1 MKIIKIISIFLLLT
15 SSNIGALEIRN
26 NYTWKVIGEIEGRVT
41 SVDLNNIEES
51 EGNRVIFVRFS
62 RPNSN
67 EIEKSF
73 YRKYLINCNSS
84 EFTTAASI
92 SFDGSDLT
100 GKIINNVDPIS
111 NLKWTKATSGTV
123 GSTYIETAC
132 NGNVKIN
139 KPNFPLAQNVINS
152 APVQQQAATTSNT
165 ILNGEWIK
173 DVEFNGSKPGI
184 RVHLLYG
191 RMKRDGDLL
200 QVSNLYNFYPN
211 ALGDENAK
219 ESAGTGLLEASS
231 SPARSRLITE
241 IINCKS
247 STVATINDD
256 AYSRHWAEGRVV
268 LGAFSSKVVREPGPF
283 AKANIDFY
291 KNVCSISNLPQD
303 KSLAQQWRILESNS
317 VRRTAESLKWN
328 QFICDGKYTQITK
341 NIVLKKDASAQA
353 GFAYSKSNDRLLV
366 ELAGVYDR
374 MAASTSEIIPNFSTS
389 AVNKSSSSV
398 SGFYR
403 QTNSPVAF
411 NTSFDIK
418 GQRLQITYSI
428 GGIQTIFEGKCR
440 SEEFL

>member
-1 MKIIKIISIFLLLT
+1 MSKKIGIALDIVGVIIIIIAWAFFSQVSQAQNREDVYIGIYKSPNLSEAQQISSKTT
-15 SSNIGALEIRN
+15 SPSKLIR
-26 NYTWKVIGEIEGRVT
+26 WIA
-41 SVDLNNIEES
+41 
-51 EGNRVIFVRFS
+51 
-62 RPNSN
+62 SN
-67 EIEKSF
+67 EWIVGLGP
-73 YRKYLINCNSS
+73 YPSS
-84 EFTTAASI
+84 MAATTAADEISRNYKSKTGQEFPYSI
-92 SFDGSDLT
+92 FRFRASTSDDQLT
-100 GKIINNVDPIS
+100 S
-111 NLKWTKATSGTV
+111 
-123 GSTYIETAC
+123 
-132 NGNVKIN
+132 
-139 KPNFPLAQNVINS
+139 QNVINS
-152 APVQQQAATTSNT
+152 APIQQQAATSSNT
-165 ILNGEWIK
+165 ALNEEWIK

-219 ESAGTGLLEASS
+219 ESAGTGQLEASS
-231 SPARSRLITE
+231 SPARSRLVTE

-374 MAASTSEIIPNFSTS
+374 MAASTSEIVPNFSTS
-389 AVNKSSSSV
+389 AVNKSNSSV

-403 QTNSPVAF
+403 QTNSPVGF

-418 GQRLQITYSI
+418 GQRLQIAYSI
-428 GGIQTIFEGKCR
+428 GGVQTTFEGKCR

>member
-1 MKIIKIISIFLLLT
+1 L
-15 SSNIGALEIRN
+15 AA
-26 NYTWKVIGEIEGRVT
+26 
-41 SVDLNNIEES
+41 
-51 EGNRVIFVRFS
+51 
-62 RPNSN
+62 
-67 EIEKSF
+67 
-73 YRKYLINCNSS
+73 
-84 EFTTAASI
+84 TTAADEISRNYKSKTGQEFQYSI
-92 SFDGSDLT
+92 FRFRANTSDDQLT
-100 GKIINNVDPIS
+100 S
-111 NLKWTKATSGTV
+111 
-123 GSTYIETAC
+123 
-132 NGNVKIN
+132 
-139 KPNFPLAQNVINS
+139 QNVINS
-152 APVQQQAATTSNT
+152 APIQQQAATTSNT
-165 ILNGEWIK
+165 ALNEEWIK

-219 ESAGTGLLEASS
+219 ESAGTGQLEASS
-231 SPARSRLITE
+231 SPARSRLVTE

-374 MAASTSEIIPNFSTS
+374 MAASKSEIIPNFSTS